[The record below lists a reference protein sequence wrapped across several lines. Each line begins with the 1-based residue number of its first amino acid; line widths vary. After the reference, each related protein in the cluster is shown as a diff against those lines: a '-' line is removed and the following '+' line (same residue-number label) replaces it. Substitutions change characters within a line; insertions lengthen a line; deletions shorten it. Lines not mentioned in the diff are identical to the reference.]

1 MCLWRR
7 ITCKHILITA
17 TGRIQE
23 TSMKVVILAGGTRST
38 ISNEQQGIP
47 KPMVEIGGK
56 PLLWHIMKSFS
67 AYGFQE
73 FIICG
78 GYKVDLIKE
87 YFMDFYI
94 YQSDITVD
102 LQNNTVQIH
111 KNRTED
117 WKVTVVDTGLYR
129 ATGMRVAQIEN
140 YIEGDTFIVTNGD
153 CLSDIDIR
161 DMLAYHEAQGK
172 KATMAVARPTGRN
185 ETLQIADDG
194 HIMRSEDNRGG
205 NQAWTN
211 ACMYVLNRK
220 VFHILN
226 GNYSLENILTDNL
239 ADDGQLMTYKHNGFW
254 TPVETY
260 RDRVN
265 MENLWN
271 AGVAPWIR
279 TRQ

>member
-1 MCLWRR
+1 M
-7 ITCKHILITA
+7 
-17 TGRIQE
+17 GRE
-23 TSMKVVILAGGTRST
+23 SSMKAVILAGGTRST

-67 AYGFQE
+67 AYGLRD
-73 FIICG
+73 FIVCG
-78 GYKVDLIKE
+78 GYKVNLIKE

-117 WKVTVVDTGLYR
+117 WKVTVVDTGMYS
-129 ATGMRVAQIEN
+129 ATGLRVARIED
-140 YIEGDTFIVTNGD
+140 YIEEDSFIVTNGD

-161 DMLAYHEAQGK
+161 DMIAYHGKQGK
-172 KATMAVARPTGRN
+172 RATMAVARPTGRN
-185 ETLQIADDG
+185 EALRIADDG
-194 HIMRSEDNRGG
+194 RILGSGDGDRESR
-205 NQAWTN
+205 AWTN
-211 ACMYVLNRK
+211 ACLYVLNRD
-220 VFHILN
+220 VFRILN
-226 GNYSLENILTDNL
+226 GNYNLEDLLTDNL
-239 ADDGQLMTYKHNGFW
+239 AGEGQLITYKHSGFW
-254 TPVETY
+254 APVETY

-271 AGVAPWIR
+271 AGVAPWNK
-279 TRQ
+279 TRQNTEGE

>member
-1 MCLWRR
+1 
-7 ITCKHILITA
+7 
-17 TGRIQE
+17 
-23 TSMKVVILAGGTRST
+23 MKVVILAGGTRST

-67 AYGFQE
+67 AYGLHE

-78 GYKVDLIKE
+78 GYKVSLIKE

-117 WKVTVVDTGLYR
+117 WKVTVVDTGLYSG
-129 ATGMRVAQIEN
+129 TGMRVARVEN
-140 YIEGDTFIVTNGD
+140 YIEEDTFIVTNGD
-153 CLSDIDIR
+153 CLSDINVN
-161 DMLAYHEAQGK
+161 DMLACHNAKGK

-185 ETLQIADDG
+185 ETLQIAEDG
-194 HIMRSEDNRGG
+194 RIIRNEDSSRESR
-205 NQAWTN
+205 AWTN
-211 ACMYVLNRK
+211 ACMYVLDRK

-226 GNYSLENILTDNL
+226 GNYSLEDLLTDKL
-239 ADDGQLMTYKHNGFW
+239 ADEGQLMTYKHNGFW

-271 AGVAPWIR
+271 AGVAPWIGKDKNSL
-279 TRQ
+279 

>member
-1 MCLWRR
+1 
-7 ITCKHILITA
+7 
-17 TGRIQE
+17 
-23 TSMKVVILAGGTRST
+23 MKVVILAGGTRST

-67 AYGFQE
+67 VHGFNE
-73 FIICG
+73 FVICG

-102 LQNNTVQIH
+102 LQANTIQVH

-117 WKVTVVDTGLYR
+117 WKVTVVDTGLYS
-129 ATGMRVAQIEN
+129 ATGHRVAQIQN
-140 YIEGDTFIVTNGD
+140 YITEKTFIVTNGD
-153 CLSDIDIR
+153 CLSDINIT
-161 DMLAYHEAQGK
+161 DMIAYHEMQGK

-185 ETLQIADDG
+185 EALQIAEDG
-194 HIMRSEDNRGG
+194 RIVRDANNTRES
-205 NQAWTN
+205 QAWTN
-211 ACMYVLNRK
+211 ACLYVLEKK
-220 VFHILN
+220 VFGSLN
-226 GNYSLENILTDNL
+226 GNYSLESLLTDNL
-239 ADDGQLMTYKHNGFW
+239 AEDGQLITYKHNGFW

-271 AGVAPWIR
+271 AGVAPWIKEIR
-279 TRQ
+279 

>member
-1 MCLWRR
+1 
-7 ITCKHILITA
+7 
-17 TGRIQE
+17 
-23 TSMKVVILAGGTRST
+23 MKVVILAGGTRST
-38 ISNEQQGIP
+38 ISNEEQGIP

-67 AYGFQE
+67 AYGIQE

-78 GYKVDLIKE
+78 GYKVSMIKE

-102 LQNNTVQIH
+102 LKNNTVQIH

-117 WKVTVVDTGLYR
+117 WKVTVVDTGLYSG
-129 ATGMRVAQIEN
+129 TGMRVAQIEN
-140 YIEGDTFIVTNGD
+140 YIDDDTFIVTNGD

-161 DMLAYHEAQGK
+161 DMLAYHEAKGK

-194 HIMRSEDNRGG
+194 RIVRNEESRRTE
-205 NQAWTN
+205 QAWTN
-211 ACMYVLNRK
+211 ACLYILNRK
-220 VFHILN
+220 VFSILN
-226 GNYSLENILTDNL
+226 GNYSLEDLLTDNL

-271 AGVAPWIR
+271 AGVAPWIGKDVNSL
-279 TRQ
+279 